1 MDVSKITIKDVS
13 MEWLDMKRLSVKQS
27 TYSKYY
33 CIVRRQIIPELGDI
47 PLEKVS
53 SSLINS
59 FTGRKLGKRQEK
71 NEGEDNLQSN
81 QILGNKTVRDIN
93 MVLKSIIKYGEREY
107 HLASLAEN
115 TVLPKPKREVIET
128 LKADEVGRMTKYLWS
143 RQNDVRY
150 MGLLL
155 CMYSGMRLG
164 EICALRWKD
173 IDLQNQTIHI
183 NHTLQR
189 IPIPDESSI
198 KKTQIII
205 DVPKTSSSMRVI
217 PISKQIYPS
226 IENLG
231 SKADESYFFLT
242 NSSKFMEPR
251 NYQYFF
257 KRVLRKSEVRNV
269 NFHILR
275 HTFATK
281 CVEAGMDVKTLSEI
295 LGHSNVNITLN
306 YYVHSSMESKKR
318 QIDLL
323 RL

>member
-1 MDVSKITIKDVS
+1 MDVSRITIKDVS
-13 MEWLDMKRLSVKQS
+13 MEWLEMKKLSVKQS

-33 CIVRRQIIPELGDI
+33 CIVKRQIIPELGDV
-47 PLEKVS
+47 PLEKVN

-59 FTGRKLGKRQEK
+59 FTSRKLGKNQEK
-71 NEGEDNLQSN
+71 DTFQIDQS
-81 QILGNKTVRDIN
+81 LGNKTVRDIN

-107 HLASLAEN
+107 HMGHLAEN
-115 TVLPKPKREVIET
+115 TVLPKPKRENIET
-128 LKADEVGRMTKYLWS
+128 LNVNEIGRMSQYLWNHQS
-143 RQNDVRY
+143 DVRY

-189 IPIPDESSI
+189 IPIPDENSV
-198 KKTQIII
+198 KKTEIII
-205 DVPKTSSSMRVI
+205 DVPKTLSSMRMI
-217 PISKQIYPS
+217 PISNQIYPS
-226 IENLG
+226 IKNLG
-231 SKADESYFFLT
+231 SEADESYFFLT

-257 KRVLRKSEVRNV
+257 KRILRKSEVRNV

-275 HTFATK
+275 HTFATR

-295 LGHSNVNITLN
+295 LGHSNINITLN